1 MPIKMPSKT
10 YVKVRE
16 TKTNKFTITEV
27 FQKIPELKDAKQL
40 LYIVESVEKTGE
52 EDGWIIVTV
61 KMKIMKV

>member
-1 MPIKMPSKT
+1 MPIKTPSRT
-10 YVKVRE
+10 YIRVRE
-16 TKTNKFTITEV
+16 TKTDKFTIAEL

-40 LYIVESVEKTGE
+40 LYIVESVEKVGE